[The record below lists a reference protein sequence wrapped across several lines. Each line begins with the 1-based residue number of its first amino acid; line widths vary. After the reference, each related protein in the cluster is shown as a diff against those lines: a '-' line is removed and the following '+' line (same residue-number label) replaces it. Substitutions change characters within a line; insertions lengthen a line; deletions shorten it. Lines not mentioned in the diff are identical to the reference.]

1 MNSKMQVLKLGLA
14 KVAGNKGLLLK
25 KHSPEVLIA
34 VGIVGLVTSTV
45 MACKATRRVD
55 EILNEADYNLE
66 KINDVKEQVESGE
79 IPQKNGAVVYSD
91 KDYKKDIALVHV
103 KKYADLVKLY
113 APAVTL
119 GAASIVCILGS
130 HNILHKRNVAL
141 MAAYKAV
148 EQSFYNY
155 RQRVIEEYGE
165 RKDYQYRNGIREIEI
180 TEMPYTDEEGK
191 KHKAEKKTVEVY
203 DPNLRSVYSKFFD
216 EASPYWHKN
225 PEYNLIFLKCQQTY
239 ANDMLHARGHVFLN
253 EVYDMLGIERTKQ
266 GAVVGWVISKDG
278 DNFVDF
284 GMYDLNNPQAR
295 RFVNG
300 DERSIL
306 LDFNVDG
313 IIYDLI

>member
-1 MNSKMQVLKLGLA
+1 MNKMQVMKLSVA
-14 KVAGNKGLLLK
+14 KVVGNKGLLLK

-103 KKYADLVKLY
+103 KKYADLAKLY

-119 GAASIVCILGS
+119 GAASIVCILSS
-130 HNILHKRNVAL
+130 HNIMQKRNVAL

-165 RKDYQYRNGIREIEI
+165 HKDYQYRNGIREIEVI
-180 TEMPYTDEEGK
+180 EPAYTDAEGK
-191 KHKAEKKTVEVY
+191 KHKAETKTVEVY
-203 DPNLRSVYSKFFD
+203 DPNQHSVYAKFFD
-216 EASPYWHKN
+216 EASANWHKN
-225 PEYNLIFLKCQQTY
+225 PEYNLVFLKCQQTY
-239 ANDMLHARGHVFLN
+239 ANDMLRARGHLFLN
-253 EVYDMLGIERTKQ
+253 EVYDMLGIERTQ
-266 GAVVGWVISKDG
+266 AGAAVGWVMSKDG

-284 GMYDLNNPQAR
+284 GMYDLNNPAGR

-300 DERSIL
+300 EERSIL

-313 IIYDLI
+313 VIWDKI